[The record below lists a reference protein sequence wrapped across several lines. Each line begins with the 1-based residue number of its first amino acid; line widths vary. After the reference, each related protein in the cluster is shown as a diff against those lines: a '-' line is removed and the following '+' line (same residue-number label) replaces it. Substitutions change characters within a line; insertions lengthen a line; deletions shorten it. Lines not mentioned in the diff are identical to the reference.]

1 MSKTPMRF
9 LTDEEAA
16 RREDRY
22 SFEVTIFSSLGLYP
36 EGTFHVPDGF
46 FHADKEIAFSVAWS
60 SSWKRLDPELPYS
73 ELRTLS
79 PDHLRLVAA
88 IMFCE
93 KRDGARL
100 SLYPVPDQNLILNR
114 RRLNLRS
121 SDVIKEIQSLVIQQ
135 LNFLKTPE
143 ARWSQHCTFA
153 RPYELWP
160 SKEFA
165 LERMENFWLNLNPLD
180 YKIARGVHALMKA
193 DMLST
198 HREFWEEATVSCYV
212 ALDASF
218 SYIKELLAE
227 KGTPNAT
234 AHDAAL
240 WLHEHFNAPFGLPL
254 PDAFARYFE
263 DMYDQRV
270 MTLHP
275 SSRLGEHPIAPM
287 MYEDYMY
294 LRRQLR
300 EIFAYFVAGKHG
312 DDYYRN
318 LAEASRFRV
327 A

>member
-1 MSKTPMRF
+1 MSKTRMRF
-9 LTDEEAA
+9 LTGEEKAHHKHHH
-16 RREDRY
+16 

-36 EGTFHVPDGF
+36 EGTFHIPDGF
-46 FHADKEIAFSVAWS
+46 FHADEEIVFSVAWS
-60 SSWKRLDPELPYS
+60 SSWEQLDQDLPYS

-93 KRDGARL
+93 IRDGARL
-100 SLYPVPDQNLILNR
+100 SLYPVPDQNLLLNR
-114 RRLNLRS
+114 RRLDLRNP
-121 SDVIKEIQSLVIQQ
+121 DVIQEIRALAIQE
-135 LNFLKTPE
+135 LKFLKTPE
-143 ARWSQHCTFA
+143 SRWDQRCTLA

-165 LERMENFWLNLNPLD
+165 LERMESFWLNLNPID

-218 SYIKELLAE
+218 SYIKELLDE
-227 KGTPNAT
+227 KGNANAT

-240 WLHEHFNAPFGLPL
+240 WLHENFNAAFGLPI
-254 PDAFARYFE
+254 PDASAKYFE
-263 DMYDQRV
+263 DMYEQRV

-275 SSRLGEHPIAPM
+275 ASRFGEHPIAPM

-312 DDYYRN
+312 EDYYN
-318 LAEASRFRV
+318 DVAEASRFRV